1 MDIMGNGKTTPTL
14 PFSFK
19 DDPMNEQW
27 LFSRDHNQPCRVI
40 ETQVLWGVQTSL
52 VFLPGLNRVERIHTE
67 RLLPIDG
74 SSAVSNH
81 AIVEKAAV
89 AKISGAL
96 SQSTLLAPITSSV
109 IPLPH
114 QLRALTR
121 AMAHDRVRYLFADEV
136 GLGKTIEA
144 GLVMR
149 ELKLRGLAERILVI
163 APKSLAV
170 QWVAEMR
177 AHFNEEFRV
186 VTPEEIQSLYRLL
199 GQSGEQDR
207 GQDRVAREA
216 FGAPAGKDSN
226 PWKMFSRIV
235 VPMDSVK
242 PLERRRGWS
251 ALQIAE
257 YNAQRYEDMICAG
270 WDLVVVDEA
279 HRLGGSSELVARH
292 KLGKGLATAAPNFLL
307 LSATPHQGKTE
318 SFHRL
323 ITLLEPK
330 AFPDTA
336 SVTKDKIK
344 PYIIRTEKRKAINAE
359 GKPLFLPRMTT
370 LVGVNW
376 EADRHAEQ
384 KRLYE
389 AVTDYV
395 REGYNQA
402 MLEKRSY
409 IGFLMILMQRMMVS
423 STRAI
428 RQTLER
434 RLEAVRETSE
444 EQTTLKDTGQV
455 ELEWEEMDVQEQADS
470 ILNSRLK
477 ALEIEKS
484 HIELLLETAS
494 RCESL
499 GPDAKAETLVDK
511 IFRLQQE
518 EQDAHLKVLIFTEFT
533 ATQQMLTEFLSERGF
548 SVVGLNGSMSMKERQ
563 DAQSNFAKKARILI
577 STDAG
582 GEGLNLQFC
591 HVVINYDMP
600 WNPMRV
606 EQRIGRVDRIGQ
618 PKIVKALNFI
628 LNDSVEMRVQEVL
641 EEKLAVILEEF
652 GVDKTGDVLD
662 SAQAGQIFDDL
673 YVRAIMNPQALEES
687 VDNVVTEIRSQTEI
701 HQESIASL
709 SESEELDPGAARNLL
724 NHPLPYWVELMT
736 VNHTLANGGKAAR
749 KKGMWK
755 LTWHSDVR
763 ALEAVF
769 NARDAAASPTA
780 VYLSLENPRI
790 RELIQNP
797 VEFADGSAV
806 PCVTMSAISKEI
818 SGLWSTWLIALD
830 NAKLTQRRI
839 LTLFEHIDGRILIPT
854 ANRILD
860 ELLSGAFEITGHLSG
875 DDSRLSWGRCFQMAL
890 EHGREHYESLIN
902 DYDRAL
908 EREDRLARQS
918 FESRRKTIERLG
930 LDTVRNYRLR
940 QLRDEEQL
948 WLQNSS
954 GRVRPAPTMKP
965 LLVMTVN

>member
-1 MDIMGNGKTTPTL
+1 MASEVNSNSMD
-14 PFSFK
+14 
-19 DDPMNEQW
+19 DQW
-27 LFSRDHNQPCRVI
+27 FYSRDHNQACRVI
-40 ETQVLWGVQTSL
+40 DTQVLWGVKTSL
-52 VFLPGLNRVERIHTE
+52 VFVPGLNATVRIPSE
-67 RLLPIDG
+67 RLESLDEAPT
-74 SSAVSNH
+74 VSRH
-81 AIVEKAAV
+81 TIIEMAAV
-89 AKISGAL
+89 ARISEAL
-96 SQSTLLAPITSSV
+96 SQNTLLAPITSSV

-121 AMAHDRVRYLFADEV
+121 AMSHERVRYLFADEV

-177 AHFNEEFRV
+177 THFSEEFRL
-186 VTPEEIQSLYRLL
+186 VTPDEIQAIYRMV
-199 GQSGEQDR
+199 GESADVTQERKVILHGPGGDK
-207 GQDRVAREA
+207 
-216 FGAPAGKDSN
+216 AGLNLN
-226 PWKMFSRIV
+226 PWRMFSRIV

-251 ALQIAE
+251 PKQVAE
-257 YNAQRYEDMICAG
+257 YNAQRFEDMICAG

-279 HRLGGSSELVARH
+279 HRMGGSSELVARH

-330 AFPDTA
+330 AFPDIG
-336 SVTKDKIK
+336 SVTKEKIR
-344 PYIIRTEKRKAINAE
+344 PYMIRTEKRKAINAE
-359 GKPLFLPRMTT
+359 GKPLFLPRVTT
-370 LVGVNW
+370 LARVQW
-376 EADRHAEQ
+376 DSDRHAEQ
-384 KRLYE
+384 KRLYK

-402 MLEKRSY
+402 MLDKRSY

-434 RLEAVRETSE
+434 RLAVVQDTSD
-444 EQTTLKDTGQV
+444 EQTGLREAEQIEAD
-455 ELEWEEMDVQEQADS
+455 WEDMDVQEQADS
-470 ILNSRLK
+470 ILNTRLK

-499 GPDAKAETLVDK
+499 GPDAKAEALLEWLL
-511 IFRLQQE
+511 RLQQE
-518 EQDAHLKVLIFTEFT
+518 EMESDLKVLVFTEFT
-533 ATQQMLTEFLSERGF
+533 ATQEMLMEFLAQRGF
-548 SVVGLNGSMSMKERQ
+548 TVVALNGAMSMKERQ
-563 DAQSNFAKKARILI
+563 DAQRDFARKARILI

-591 HVVINYDMP
+591 HVIINYDMP

-618 PKIVKALNFI
+618 PKIVRALNFV
-628 LNDSVEMRVQEVL
+628 LDDSVEMRVQEVI

-673 YVRAIMNPQALEES
+673 YVKAIINPDVIDES
-687 VDNVVTEIRSQTEI
+687 VENLVNGIRSYSEA
-701 HQESIASL
+701 HQESMAL
-709 SESEELDPGAARNLL
+709 LAESEELDPNAARTLL

-736 VNHTLANGGKAAR
+736 VNHVLANAGKAKR
-749 KKGMWK
+749 KSGVWA
-755 LTWHSDVR
+755 LSWSSDVPSGD
-763 ALEAVF
+763 AVF
-769 NARDAAASPTA
+769 NAKDSASNPDAS
-780 VYLSLENPRI
+780 YLSLDDPGI

-797 VEFADGSAV
+797 AEFSKGRRI
-806 PCVTMSAISKEI
+806 PCVRMTNLSRDICGM
-818 SGLWSTWLIALD
+818 WSVWLVAMD
-830 NAKLTQRRI
+830 GARLTQRRI
-839 LTLFEHIDGRILIPT
+839 APVFEHLDGRILTPT

-860 ELLSGAFEITGHLSG
+860 ELISESFEIKGLLSSDESATAFSRAFEVAIDAGHSHY
-875 DDSRLSWGRCFQMAL
+875 DSLM
-890 EHGREHYESLIN
+890 EDH
-902 DYDRAL
+902 DRAL
-908 EREDRLARQS
+908 DREDRLTKQS
-918 FESRRKTIERLG
+918 FESRRKTIERIG

-940 QLRDEEQL
+940 QLRDEEHYWRENIL
-948 WLQNSS
+948 KRS
-954 GRVRPAPTMKP
+954 RPVPVLKP
-965 LLVMTVN
+965 LLIMKVV